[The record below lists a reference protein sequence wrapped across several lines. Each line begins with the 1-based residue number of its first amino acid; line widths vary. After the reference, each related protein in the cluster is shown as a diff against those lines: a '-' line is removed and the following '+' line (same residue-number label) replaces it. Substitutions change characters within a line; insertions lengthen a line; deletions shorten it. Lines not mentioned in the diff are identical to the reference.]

1 MPKPALAEPTV
12 DERKEIES
20 ADAFERRVA
29 AENNAQFQELR
40 DQAQATLAAVK
51 GSRAIQGPK
60 GWEVIFQKAKI
71 GYESG
76 RFLIQQLGAERYL
89 EPELMATL
97 VQLRRDLLVGIDR
110 PTAADTMSADIAIIA
125 YRNLLRVQGW
135 IGSLCLTVERELFGQ
150 APLNEIHGPTIG
162 KELEQ
167 NLRRLEEHLSLL
179 ERCHRMVARSL
190 VHLEARRGQAAKTSV
205 TVAQAGQV
213 NVDCA
218 VLVHRHPVLEVAIQP
233 VGLLEPATQR
243 LLDSTPKADTLG
255 LRCPGGI
262 SKRRLRWVVELRPA
276 LSHHPGGEVG
286 AGDGTARRERL
297 LLGCL
302 GQRADDGAGADQ
314 PPQRRLRCGAA
325 GPALALLVLALSV
338 GRASYYT
345 I

>member
-1 MPKPALAEPTV
+1 MSKAAITKSPVK
-12 DERKEIES
+12 DRGEIES
-20 ADAFERRVA
+20 AEAHSRRLQE
-29 AENNAQFQELR
+29 ENNAKFQELR

-51 GSRAIQGPK
+51 GSRAIRGPN
-60 GWEVIFQKAKI
+60 GWEAMFQKAKI
-71 GYESG
+71 GYASG

-150 APLNEIHGPTIG
+150 APLNEIHGPTTG

-167 NLRRLEEHLSLL
+167 QLRRIEEHLLLL

-218 VLVHRHPVLEVAIQP
+218 VSNEIVR
-233 VGLLEPATQR
+233 
-243 LLDSTPKADTLG
+243 
-255 LRCPGGI
+255 
-262 SKRRLRWVVELRPA
+262 
-276 LSHHPGGEVG
+276 
-286 AGDGTARRERL
+286 
-297 LLGCL
+297 
-302 GQRADDGAGADQ
+302 
-314 PPQRRLRCGAA
+314 
-325 GPALALLVLALSV
+325 
-338 GRASYYT
+338 
-345 I
+345 